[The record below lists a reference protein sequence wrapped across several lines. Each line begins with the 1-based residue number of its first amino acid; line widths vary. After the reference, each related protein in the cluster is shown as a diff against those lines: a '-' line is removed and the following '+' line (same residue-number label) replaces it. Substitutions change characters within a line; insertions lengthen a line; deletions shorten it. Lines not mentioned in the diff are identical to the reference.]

1 MRFSGPALMKI
12 SLSSIRSVVQMG
24 RRARQSRRLVARA
37 ERLLLR
43 SSGRRNHAV
52 RSRRL
57 FVHVLRSLGVEASP
71 SADTAEL
78 GQQAERAI
86 REFSRPLRR
95 GVVRASIWCL
105 GLAATLGITVAL
117 LSWVSP
123 ALRARIFPPDLG
135 LTARYRV
142 SSTIAGLPQNGVGT
156 YARGEVFFHTDL
168 QARPYIDL
176 DFGRPI
182 RVRQVRIQN
191 RRDCCGE
198 RALPLDV
205 KAVEKNG
212 ERFLCQRRA
221 PFDSWTC
228 QAGRVRTSRLRIE
241 VPGTSMLHLR
251 SIEVYE

>member
-1 MRFSGPALMKI
+1 MKI
-12 SLSSIRSVVQMG
+12 SLSSIRSVG
-24 RRARQSRRLVARA
+24 RIGRKARQSRRLVARA
-37 ERLLLR
+37 ERLLLH

-71 SADTAEL
+71 SADIAEL

-86 REFSRPLRR
+86 RQLSRPLFR
-95 GVVRASIWCL
+95 GVARASLWFF
-105 GLAATLGITVAL
+105 GLAATLAIAVTL
-117 LSWVSP
+117 LCLVSP
-123 ALRARIFPPDLG
+123 TVRAWIRPPDLG
-135 LTARYRV
+135 LMARYRV
-142 SSTIAGLPQNGVGT
+142 SSTIAGLPQKGIGT
-156 YARGEVFFHTDL
+156 YARGEVFFHSNL
-168 QARPYIDL
+168 EMRPHIDL

-182 RVRQVRIQN
+182 RVRKVRIEN

-205 KAVEKNG
+205 KAVGKNG

-228 QAGRVRTSRLRIE
+228 QAGGVRTSRLRIE

>member
-1 MRFSGPALMKI
+1 MKI
-12 SLSSIRSVVQMG
+12 SLSSIRSFG
-24 RRARQSRRLVARA
+24 RIGRKARQSRQLVARA
-37 ERLLLR
+37 ERLLLH

-78 GQQAERAI
+78 AQQADLAI
-86 REFSRPLRR
+86 RQLSRPLRR
-95 GVVRASIWCL
+95 GVARASLWFL
-105 GLAATLGITVAL
+105 GLVATLGITVTSL
-117 LSWVSP
+117 CLVSP
-123 ALRARIFPPDLG
+123 TVRARILPPDLG
-135 LTARYRV
+135 RTVRYRV
-142 SSTIAGLPQNGVGT
+142 SSTIAGLPQSGVGT
-156 YARGEVFFHTDL
+156 YARGEVFFHSNL
-168 QARPYIDL
+168 EMRPHIDL
-176 DFGRPI
+176 DFGRVI
-182 RVRQVRIQN
+182 RVRKVRIEN

-205 KAVEKNG
+205 KAVGSNG

-221 PFDSWTC
+221 PFDAWTC
-228 QAGRVRTSRLRIE
+228 QAGGVRTARLRIE